1 MVAYSDDKKEGGVEQ
16 VFGDIIGL
24 ISAAWMGLYSTLYA
38 KLIPGKFEDKISF
51 FNILGYMGVLWI
63 IIFWPLLI
71 IFHFTELETFE
82 LPHGKIIAYVS
93 INIIFGN
100 FLFEYAWGN
109 AAILL
114 GPLLANTS
122 IILVVPFTMLIDSFF
137 VKSKFTW
144 MYYFGTALIV
154 TGFFIISIRSYIGSR
169 QIVPINEEEKVHKL
183 NSNYN
188 NNLNI
193 APIRKRQFK
202 FRGF

>member
-1 MVAYSDDKKEGGVEQ
+1 
-16 VFGDIIGL
+16 
-24 ISAAWMGLYSTLYA
+24 
-38 KLIPGKFEDKISF
+38 
-51 FNILGYMGVLWI
+51 
-63 IIFWPLLI
+63 
-71 IFHFTELETFE
+71 
-82 LPHGKIIAYVS
+82 VS